1 MVTQALRGPHSLYRR
16 YQALLESALTA
27 AAFAAV
33 VVLTLDNT
41 AVYPDNWLLVI
52 GVGLALVGIRWPLL
66 AYVGA
71 VVLLTYPVFL
81 INFYL
86 AVLFVAVSALGHRLF
101 VHFFGATTLVL
112 ATPFLAEYQLHWL
125 APILGGLWWG
135 GATGAWVGG
144 LSVLWLKGL
153 AGMAGLDID
162 LLAIAGTGLDLPA
175 IADNFTGANS
185 LETLLLL
192 IEPFAAESGV
202 ILYNLLQLFGFA
214 LAGGMVGFLAWRR
227 WVKYSAPWSMMVVTA
242 AGGLIMLATMVGL
255 PYWLSEAVAES
266 TVLATQDPVAP
277 LFSLMVVIVVG
288 TTVYT
293 LRESLDL
300 PVAPKRK
307 GKVAARA
314 AAPHSSRRWFT
325 RQPGQ
330 PELSEEVEPV
340 RRPVRVPHHSELPEW
355 EPPNKDSGLIM
366 LEID

>member
-27 AAFAAV
+27 AAFAV
-33 VVLTLDNT
+33 VVALTLDKA

-52 GVGLALVGIRWPLL
+52 GIGLAVVGIRWPLL
-66 AYVGA
+66 AYIVA

-86 AVLFVAVSALGHRLF
+86 AVLFLAVSALGHRVF

-125 APILGGLWWG
+125 VPILGGLWWG

-144 LSVLWLKGL
+144 LSVMWLKML
-153 AGMAGLDID
+153 AGMGGLNID
-162 LLAIAGTGLDLPA
+162 LLAIAGTGLDLQA
-175 IADNFTGANS
+175 VATNFATANS

-192 IEPFAAESGV
+192 IEPFAAESSV
-202 ILYNLLQLFGFA
+202 ILYNLLQLLGFA
-214 LAGGMVGFLAWRR
+214 LAGGLVGLLAWRR
-227 WVKYSAPWSMMVVTA
+227 WVKYSAPWSIMVVTA

-255 PYWLSEAVAES
+255 PYWLNEAVAES

-277 LFSLMVVIVVG
+277 LFSLMIVIVVG

-307 GKVAARA
+307 VRVTAQP
-314 AAPHSSRRWFT
+314 AAPKPLRRWFT
-325 RQPGQ
+325 RQPSQ
-330 PELSEEVEPV
+330 PELLEEGEPV
-340 RRPVRVPHHSELPEW
+340 RRPVRVPHQSELPEW
-355 EPPNKDSGLIM
+355 EPPKKDSGLIM